1 MKHVSILI
9 DKSRYSTVS
18 GRDSQN
24 SEGGCWMEERY
35 LSAGRAAEELGIS
48 LATLYA
54 YVSRGLV
61 RSESV
66 EGKRRNRRY
75 RAEDVRRLKE
85 RKERR
90 RDPDGVVEGALHW
103 GTPVLESGITLIDG
117 GGLYYRGR
125 DVVDLAGEKS
135 IEEVA
140 ALIWTGDEAM
150 ASALFPPEMSGPSR
164 RIRNVVDSVAGLTP
178 VEVFQVMLPVAA
190 AEDPAAY
197 DLRPGAVARTG
208 ARILRLMT
216 GVAAGKFAPGVAGA
230 LQRGWS
236 TGDPGAV
243 DLLGSALVFC
253 VDHEL
258 PVSTFAARCVASSEA
273 TPYAVVLAGL
283 AALGGVKHGGEL
295 ELVETFLQE
304 VEAAGGARVVISGR
318 LRRGECVPGFG
329 HSLYPEGDPRG
340 AGLLRLTAGAY
351 PEGVAVALS
360 ATVAEEMLQVMGERP
375 TVDFALATVART
387 LELPQGAAVA
397 LFALGRTV
405 GWIVHAIEQYRSAS
419 LIRPRARY
427 IGEQPRRKPDER

>member
-1 MKHVSILI
+1 
-9 DKSRYSTVS
+9 
-18 GRDSQN
+18 
-24 SEGGCWMEERY
+24 MEERY
-35 LSAGRAAEELGIS
+35 LSAGRAAEELGVS

-61 RSESV
+61 RSEAV

-117 GGLYYRGR
+117 GELYYRGR
-125 DVVDLAGEKS
+125 DVAALVEGS
-135 IEEVA
+135 TIEEVA

-150 ASALFPPEMSGPSR
+150 ALALFPPEMSGPSL

-178 VEVFQVMLPVAA
+178 VEAFQVLLPVAA
-190 AEDPAAY
+190 TEDPAAY
-197 DLRPGAVARTG
+197 DLRPPAVARTG

-216 GVAAGKFAPGVAGA
+216 DVATGESVSGLAGT

-236 TGDPGAV
+236 PENPGAEA
-243 DLLGSALVFC
+243 LLGSALVYC

-258 PVSTFAARCVASSEA
+258 PVSTFAARCVASSGA

-283 AALGGVKHGGEL
+283 AALGGVKHGGEI
-295 ELVETFLQE
+295 ELVEAFLRE
-304 VEAAGGARVVISGR
+304 VEDEGDARAVISGR
-318 LRRGECVPGFG
+318 LRRGERIPGFR

-351 PEGVAVALS
+351 PKSVAVALS
-360 ATVAEEMLQVMGERP
+360 DTVAGEVLRLMGERP

-387 LELPQGAAVA
+387 LELPPGGAVA

-405 GWIVHAIEQYRSAS
+405 GWIGHAIEQYQSGS

-427 IGEQPRRKPDER
+427 VGEQPRRTRGER

>member
-1 MKHVSILI
+1 M
-9 DKSRYSTVS
+9 
-18 GRDSQN
+18 
-24 SEGGCWMEERY
+24 MEERY
-35 LSAGRAAEELGIS
+35 LSSGQAAEELGIS
-48 LATLYA
+48 RPTLYA
-54 YVSRGLV
+54 YVSRGMV
-61 RSESV
+61 RSEAV
-66 EGKRRNRRY
+66 EGKRRARRY

-103 GTPVLESGITLIDG
+103 GMPVLESGITLIDG

-135 IEEVA
+135 IEEAA

-150 ASALFPPEMSGPSR
+150 AQALFPPEMSGPSL
-164 RIRNVVDSVAGLTP
+164 RIRDVVDSVAGLTP

-208 ARILRLMT
+208 ARILRLIT
-216 GVAAGKFAPGVAGA
+216 EVAAGESAPGLAA
-230 LQRGWS
+230 TLQRGWS
-236 TGDPGAV
+236 PDDPGAV

-283 AALGGVKHGGEL
+283 AALGGVKHGGEI
-295 ELVETFLQE
+295 ELVEAFLRE
-304 VEAAGGARVVISGR
+304 VEDAGDAQAVISGR
-318 LRRGECVPGFG
+318 LRRGERIPGFG

-351 PEGVAVALS
+351 PESMAVALS
-360 ATVAEEMLQVMGERP
+360 DTVAGEMLRLMDEHP

-387 LELPQGAAVA
+387 LELPPGGAVA

-405 GWIVHAIEQYRSAS
+405 GWIGHAIEQYRSGS

-427 IGEQPRRKPDER
+427 VGGPPRDL

>member
-1 MKHVSILI
+1 M
-9 DKSRYSTVS
+9 
-18 GRDSQN
+18 G
-24 SEGGCWMEERY
+24 EERY
-35 LSAGRAAEELGIS
+35 LSARQAAEELGVS

-54 YVSRGLV
+54 YVSRGMV
-61 RSESV
+61 RSEAV
-66 EGKRRNRRY
+66 EGKGRARRY

-103 GTPVLESGITLIDG
+103 GTPVLESGITMIDG

-125 DVVDLAGEKS
+125 DVLDLAKDES

-150 ASALFPPEMSGPSR
+150 APALFPPEMSGPSR
-164 RIRNVVDSVAGLTP
+164 RIQKVVDSVAGLTP
-178 VEVFQVMLPVAA
+178 VEVFQILLPVAA

-216 GVAAGKFAPGVAGA
+216 GVAAGESAPGLAGT

-236 TGDPGAV
+236 TEDPGAES
-243 DLLGSALVFC
+243 LLGSALVFC

-283 AALGGVKHGGEL
+283 AALGGVKHGGEIEHAL
-295 ELVETFLQE
+295 AFLRE
-304 VEAAGGARVVISGR
+304 VEGAGDARAAISGR
-318 LRRGECVPGFG
+318 LRRGERIPGFG

-340 AGLLRLTAGAY
+340 AGLLALTAGTY
-351 PEGVAVALS
+351 PESIAVALS
-360 ATVAEEMLQVMGERP
+360 ERAAREMLRLMDERP

-387 LELPQGAAVA
+387 LELPAGGAVA

-405 GWIVHAIEQYRSAS
+405 GWIGHAIEQYRSGS

-427 IGEQPRRKPDER
+427 VGEQPRDR